1 MKRSISRLQTLCD
14 ENGLEGIPCKVCRKM
29 IYPATTIDHD
39 ATPPHMYYHVVEYGL
54 ECFIHVNCMRLSD
67 EN

>member
-14 ENGLEGIPCKVCRKM
+14 ENGLEGIPCKVCCKM

-39 ATPPHMYYHVVEYGL
+39 ATPPSSYYHCVKYGRESFVHVE
-54 ECFIHVNCMRLSD
+54 CMRLSD
-67 EN
+67 ED